1 MRIRL
6 LWHGVGAGKYQSLPY
21 NMLQGAGISQSLP
34 YNMLQGPAIVVAK
47 AQIWRLAGAGRR
59 YSLSL
64 VDGSQ
69 PTTSWLGNNLIINL
83 IKVKMSCIDNF
94 GFA

>member
-1 MRIRL
+1 MLIPCVDFPLGRIYPGRIHILPEVYCTMRIRL
-6 LWHGVGAGKYQSLPY
+6 LLHGVGAGK
-21 NMLQGAGISQSLP
+21 SQSLP

-64 VDGSQ
+64 CRRGSCVEAKFRVIVFKA
-69 PTTSWLGNNLIINL
+69 S
-83 IKVKMSCIDNF
+83 
-94 GFA
+94 

>member
-6 LWHGVGAGKYQSLPY
+6 LLHGVGAGKYQSLPY

-47 AQIWRLAGAGRR
+47 AQIVTRGYAL
-59 YSLSL
+59 
-64 VDGSQ
+64 
-69 PTTSWLGNNLIINL
+69 
-83 IKVKMSCIDNF
+83 
-94 GFA
+94 